1 MKAIKILNKLT
12 NISAVLIL
20 LMLLVLASCAD
31 ELDLEPLSA
40 QTSEVTFENP
50 EAYKQFLAKIY
61 GGISLT
67 GQDTSGN
74 FDDIAGINGN
84 FSNYLRLLFTTQE
97 LATDESIIAWNDQ
110 TIHDIHNH
118 VWTSS
123 DIFITAMYARVYF
136 QVGLVNQFLRET
148 ESGVLDE
155 RGNVDATLREEIA
168 GFRDEARFMRA
179 FSYWHGIDMFGE
191 IPLVDE
197 NDPVG
202 AFFPEQMSRI
212 DMFNYIESELL
223 DIETRLPNPRQNEY
237 GRADK
242 GIVWML
248 LAKLYLN
255 AEVYTGTG
263 RYTDAFEYTNRI
275 INGGYGLVSNYN
287 YLFLA
292 DNDRNGAEAEI
303 IYPILFDG
311 IANGSFGGAT
321 YLVHAAIGGD
331 MNPAD
336 FGVNSGWDGLRST
349 SAFVDKFDDI
359 SGNTDTRAMFHT
371 GGQTLEIE
379 NPFDFRQGYA
389 VTKYRNVDVN
399 GNIGSD
405 ASGNNVDVN
414 FPMFRLADAYLMYA
428 EIFLRGGG
436 GDANTAIGYINDLRE
451 RAYGDPSENISIADL
466 KLDFLLDERSREL
479 YWECHRRTDLI
490 RFGQFSDQGIWPW
503 KGNIAAGRTTEK
515 FRDVYPMPSAELN
528 ANPNLIPTP
537 GY

>member
-1 MKAIKILNKLT
+1 MKAIKILNRLT
-12 NISAVLIL
+12 NISTLLIMVMLVL
-20 LMLLVLASCAD
+20 LASCAD

-40 QTSEVTFENP
+40 QTSEITFQNP
-50 EAYKQFLAKIY
+50 DAYKQFLAKIY

-84 FSNYLRLLFTTQE
+84 FSNYLRLFFTTQE

-110 TIHDIHNH
+110 TIHNIHNH

-136 QVGLVNQFLRET
+136 QIGLVNQFIRET
-148 ESGVLDE
+148 EPGVLDS
-155 RGNVDATLREEIA
+155 RGNVDAALREEIA

-179 FSYWHGIDMFGE
+179 LSYWHGIDMFGD

-202 AFFPEQMSRI
+202 AFFPEQTSRAE
-212 DMFNYIESELL
+212 MFNYLESELL
-223 DIETRLPNPRQNEY
+223 DIESRLPNPRQNEY

-242 GIVWML
+242 AFVWML

-255 AEVYTGTG
+255 AEVYANTD
-263 RYTDAFEYTNRI
+263 RYADAFEYTERI
-275 INGGYGLVSNYN
+275 INAGYTLVPEYS

-292 DNDRNGAEAEI
+292 DNDSNGAEDEI
-303 IYPILFDG
+303 IYPVLFDG
-311 IANGSFGGAT
+311 IANGSFGGTT
-321 YLVHAAIGGD
+321 YLVHAAIGGN
-331 MNPAD
+331 MNAAD
-336 FGVNSGWDGLRST
+336 FGVNSGWAGLRTT
-349 SAFVDKFDDI
+349 SAFVAKFNDI
-359 SGNTDTRAMFHT
+359 SGNTDSRAKFHT
-371 GGQTLEIE
+371 SGQTLEIE
-379 NPFDFRQGYA
+379 NPFDFTQGYA

-399 GNIGSD
+399 GVIGFD
-405 ASGNNVDVN
+405 VSGNNVDVN

-436 GDANTAIGYINDLRE
+436 GDASTALLYINLLRE
-451 RAYGDPSENISIADL
+451 RAYGDASGNIAISDL
-466 KLDFLLDERSREL
+466 TLDFILDERSREL

-515 FRDVYPMPSAELN
+515 FRDLYPMPSAELN
-528 ANPNLIPTP
+528 ANPNLVPTP

>member
-12 NISAVLIL
+12 NISTGLIL

-148 ESGVLDE
+148 EPGLLDE

-179 FSYWHGIDMFGE
+179 FSYWHGIDMFGDV
-191 IPLVDE
+191 PFVDE

-202 AFFPEQMSRI
+202 AFFPEQMSRM

-255 AEVYTGTG
+255 AEVYTGAE

-321 YLVHAAIGGD
+321 YLVHASIGGD

-349 SAFVDKFDDI
+349 SAFVEKFDDI

-371 GGQTLEIE
+371 SGQTLEIE

-399 GNIGSD
+399 GDIGSD

-436 GDANTAIGYINDLRE
+436 GDASTAIGYINDLRE
-451 RAYGDPSENISIADL
+451 RAYGDASGNVTTADL
-466 KLDFLLDERSREL
+466 NLDFLLDERSREL